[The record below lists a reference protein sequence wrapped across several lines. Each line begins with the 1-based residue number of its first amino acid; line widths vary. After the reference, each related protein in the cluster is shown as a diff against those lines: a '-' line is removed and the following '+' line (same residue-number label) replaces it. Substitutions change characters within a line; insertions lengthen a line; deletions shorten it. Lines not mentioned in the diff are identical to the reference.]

1 MAFTE
6 TVRNDYQ
13 TEIEGIK
20 AAGLFK
26 GERYIHSPQGSEIE
40 VEFPVGS
47 EIKRCINICAN
58 NYLGLSSHPEV
69 IAAAHAGLDRRGYGM
84 SSVRFICGT
93 QDIHRELE
101 TRLTEFLGTE
111 DTLLF
116 PSCMDANGGFFE
128 ACLSERDVM
137 IADRLVHASIVDG
150 MRLCKAMQ
158 DTYKHSDMRHL
169 EEKLQEHQ
177 DKRYRMIITDGVFS
191 MDGDMAR
198 LDQIV
203 SLAEK
208 HNAMVFLDDSH
219 ATGFIGRTGRGTH
232 EHCGVFGKIDVIT
245 TTLGKALGGA
255 SGGCVSGRREL
266 VEMCRQRARP
276 FLFSNSVAPVI
287 VAGALKVIDLI
298 TASTDRRDKLEWN
311 TRYWRSLLKDA
322 GFDIKEGDTPIVP
335 VMLYDAKLA
344 QDCARDLFHEGVYA
358 VGFFFPVVPKG
369 QARIRTQLSAAHEKH
384 HLDTAIA
391 AFKKVG
397 RKYGI
402 LGLGKKELIA
412 KCELEMELVR

>member
-1 MAFTE
+1 MAYNDAI
-6 TVRNDYQ
+6 RNWYQ
-13 TEIEGIK
+13 TEIQGIK

-26 GERYIHSPQGSEIE
+26 DERYICSPQSSDIE
-40 VEFPVGS
+40 VEFPAGS
-47 EIKRCINICAN
+47 RLRKCINICAN

-69 IAAAHAGLDRRGYGM
+69 IKAAHEGLETRGYGM

-93 QDIHRELE
+93 QDIHRQLE
-101 TRLTEFLGTE
+101 NKLTEFLGTE
-111 DTLLF
+111 DTVLF

-128 ACLSERDVM
+128 ACLNDQDVM

-158 DTYKHSDMRHL
+158 DSFKHSDMGHL

-177 DKRYRMIITDGVFS
+177 DKRFRMIITDGVFS
-191 MDGDMAR
+191 MDGDLAKM
-198 LDQIV
+198 DEIV
-203 SLAEK
+203 ALAEK

-219 ATGFIGRTGRGTH
+219 ASGFIGKTGRGTH

-276 FLFSNSVAPVI
+276 FLFSNTVAPVI
-287 VAGALKVIDLI
+287 VSGALKVMDLI
-298 TASTDRRDKLEWN
+298 FTNTERRDKLEWN
-311 TRYWRSLLKDA
+311 AKYWRTLLKKA
-322 GFDIKEGDTPIVP
+322 GFDIKEGESPIVP
-335 VMLYDAKLA
+335 VMLYNAKLA
-344 QDCARDLFHEGVYA
+344 QDFARELFNEGVYA

-397 RKYGI
+397 AKLGI
-402 LGLGKKELIA
+402 LGLGKKELIE
-412 KCELEMELVR
+412 KFGM

>member
-1 MAFTE
+1 MAFAD
-6 TVRNDYQ
+6 TVRHRYQ
-13 TEIEGIK
+13 TDLEGIK

-26 GERYIHSPQGSEIE
+26 EERYIHSPQSSEIE
-40 VEFPVGS
+40 VEFPMGS
-47 EIKRCINICAN
+47 ATRKCINICAN

-69 IAAAHAGLDRRGYGM
+69 IAAAHAGLDARGYGM

-101 TRLTEFLGTE
+101 NRLTAFLGTE

-116 PSCMDANGGFFE
+116 PSCMDANAGFFE
-128 ACLSERDVM
+128 ACLNEQDVM

-158 DTYKHSDMRHL
+158 DTYKHSDMGHL

-177 DKRYRMIITDGVFS
+177 DKRSRMVITDGVFS
-191 MDGDMAR
+191 MDGDTAK
-198 LDQIV
+198 LADIV
-203 SLAEK
+203 ALAEK
-208 HNAMVFLDDSH
+208 YNAMVFVDDSH
-219 ATGFIGRTGRGTH
+219 ATGFMGKTGRGTH

-276 FLFSNSVAPVI
+276 YLFSNAVAPVI
-287 VAGALKVIDLI
+287 VAGALKVLDLI
-298 TASTDRRDKLEWN
+298 SASTDRRDKLEWN
-311 TRYWRSLLKDA
+311 ARYWRGLLKEA
-322 GFDIKEGDTPIVP
+322 GFDLKEGDTPIVP

-344 QDCARDLFHEGVYA
+344 QDFARDLFDEGVYA
-358 VGFFFPVVPKG
+358 IGFFFPVVPKG

-384 HLDTAIA
+384 HLDTAIE

-397 RKYGI
+397 KKYGI
-402 LGLGKKELIA
+402 LGLGKKELMA
-412 KCELEMELVR
+412 RAAA

>member
-1 MAFTE
+1 MAFINSI
-6 TVRNDYQ
+6 RDSYQ
-13 TEIEGIK
+13 AELEGIRG
-20 AAGLFK
+20 AGLFK
-26 GERYIHSPQGSEIE
+26 EERYIHSPQGAEIE

-47 EIKRCINICAN
+47 KPRECINVCAN

-69 IAAAHAGLDRRGYGM
+69 IAAAHAGLDSRGYGM

-101 TRLTEFLGTE
+101 NRLTEFLGTE

-116 PSCMDANGGFFE
+116 PSCMDANCGFFE
-128 ACLSERDVM
+128 ACLNEQDVM

-158 DTYKHSDMRHL
+158 DTFKHSDMEHL
-169 EEKLQEHQ
+169 EEKLAEHM
-177 DKRYRMIITDGVFS
+177 DKRRRIVLTDGVFS
-191 MDGDMAR
+191 MDGDMAK

-203 SLAEK
+203 ELAEK
-208 HNAMVFLDDSH
+208 YDAMVFLDDSH
-219 ATGFIGRTGRGTH
+219 ATGFIGKTGRGTQ
-232 EHCGVFGKIDVIT
+232 EHCGVLGQIDVIT
-245 TTLGKALGGA
+245 TTLGKAMGGA

-276 FLFSNSVAPVI
+276 YLFSNSVPPVI
-287 VAGALKVIDLI
+287 VAAALKVIELI
-298 TASTDRRDKLEWN
+298 SRTTERRDKLEWN
-311 TRYWRSLLKDA
+311 AKYWRGLLKDA
-322 GFDIKEGDTPIVP
+322 GFDIKEGESPIVP

-344 QDCARDLFHEGVYA
+344 QDFARDLFTEGVYA

-384 HLDTAIA
+384 HLDFAIE

-397 RKYGI
+397 KKYGI
-402 LGLGKKELIA
+402 LGLGKKELMA
-412 KCELEMELVR
+412 RCAP